1 MLAEDGVSPFTAHT
15 TNAVPLIVTD
25 DGIKLEDGGELSDL
39 VPTAL
44 DLLGLEEPP
53 EMTGK
58 SLIKRVDGDVKDSE
72 ARL

>member
-1 MLAEDGVSPFTAHT
+1 MTAEG
-15 TNAVPLIVTD
+15 
-25 DGIKLEDGGELSDL
+25 EDLREGGELSDL

-44 DLLGLEEPP
+44 DLLGLEGPP

-58 SLIKRVDGDVKDSE
+58 SLIKRIDGDVKDSE